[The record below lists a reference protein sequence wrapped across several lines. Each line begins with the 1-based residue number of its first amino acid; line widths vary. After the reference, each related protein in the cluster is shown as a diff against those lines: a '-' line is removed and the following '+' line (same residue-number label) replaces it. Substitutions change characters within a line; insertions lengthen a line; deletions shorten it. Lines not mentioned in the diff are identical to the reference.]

1 MDYIKDAVRTDLQTY
16 EPVLERLQSKQT
28 ARLIHG
34 MVGISTES
42 GELLDALKKHLMY
55 GKSLDLVNIKEEVG
69 DVLWYCALILDEV
82 GASFEDVMKTNIDKL
97 RARFPEKFTE
107 EKAVNRD
114 LDTERKILEGQH

>member
-1 MDYIKDAVRTDLQTY
+1 M
-16 EPVLERLQSKQT
+16 ERLQSKQT

-82 GASFEDVMKTNIDKL
+82 GGSC
-97 RARFPEKFTE
+97 
-107 EKAVNRD
+107 
-114 LDTERKILEGQH
+114 EGGYSTIK